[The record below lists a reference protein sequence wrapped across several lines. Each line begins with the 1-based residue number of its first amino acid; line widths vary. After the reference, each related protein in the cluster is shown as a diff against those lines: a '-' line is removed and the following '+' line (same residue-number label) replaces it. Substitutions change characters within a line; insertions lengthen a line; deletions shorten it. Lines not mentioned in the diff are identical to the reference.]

1 MTKELRAM
9 IAPRWCEE
17 QNGVYVPLIGKVLE
31 ADNLAE
37 EAVCYQD
44 IMNLAREKWKQ
55 VATKAELFQL
65 FLQKDEINEI
75 LAEHGCNVLTGW
87 FCASDHDDEAEML
100 YPQLIDQPFA
110 FNFDHGMSGYWLPAQ
125 KFKARAVAPA
135 TALGEIR
142 RLFCIKTCIK

>member
-37 EAVCYQD
+37 KAMCYQD
-44 IMNLAREKWKQ
+44 IMNLAQKQWKQ
-55 VATKAELFQL
+55 VTTRAELFQL

-87 FCASDHDDEAEML
+87 YCASDLVDEI
-100 YPQLIDQPFA
+100 YDQLSPPLIGRPFA
-110 FNFDHGMSGYWLPAQ
+110 LDFNSGQSGFWSTTHKL
-125 KFKARAVAPA
+125 KARTVAP
-135 TALGEIR
+135 L
-142 RLFCIKTCIK
+142 K